1 MDGRP
6 SPVAISTRLD
16 DIATLASRH
25 PKDALTTLAHHIDE
39 SWLLAAWLRTRKD
52 GATGVDGQTAEAYAE
67 NLSENL
73 SDLLDR
79 FKSGRYRAPPVRRVH
94 IPKGD
99 GRRTRPIGIPTLEDK
114 VLQRAVAM
122 VLEAVYEPIFSDA
135 SHGFR
140 PHRSAHQALEALWRQ
155 AMDVGGGWIIELD
168 IQSFFDHVDH
178 RLLNQ
183 MLDERVRDG
192 VIRRAIGKWLNAG
205 VMEAGEVHHPDAGT
219 PQGGV
224 VSPILANIYLHV
236 VLDRWFEQEVRP
248 RLWGRAFMVRYAD
261 DAVLGFANEAD
272 ARRVMAVLPKRF
284 ARFGL
289 SLHPEKTRLLG
300 FKPPRGGKPSR
311 EGEGAVRSFDFLG
324 FTHFW
329 KRARRGGWVISRK
342 TAKDRYSR
350 ALRRIGEWC
359 RKHRHEPVGWQ
370 HRRLS
375 LKLHGTTPT
384 TGSPATPE
392 R

>member
-1 MDGRP
+1 
-6 SPVAISTRLD
+6 
-16 DIATLASRH
+16 
-25 PKDALTTLAHHIDE
+25 
-39 SWLLAAWLRTRKD
+39 
-52 GATGVDGQTAEAYAE
+52 
-67 NLSENL
+67 
-73 SDLLDR
+73 
-79 FKSGRYRAPPVRRVH
+79 
-94 IPKGD
+94 
-99 GRRTRPIGIPTLEDK
+99 
-114 VLQRAVAM
+114 
-122 VLEAVYEPIFSDA
+122 
-135 SHGFR
+135 
-140 PHRSAHQALEALWRQ
+140 
-155 AMDVGGGWIIELD
+155 MDVGGGWIIELD

-375 LKLHGTTPT
+375 LKLLGHYAYYGI
-384 TGSPATPE
+384 TGNARALSRLLHAVE
-392 R
+392 RLWRKWLLRRSHRTKLPWSRFKAFLQRHPLALPRVVHSVYRRAASA